1 MKYLIEVTEV
11 YRVDTEK
18 EADQL
23 LADAK
28 ASGVLNKYS
37 CTQKEKK
44 SKGDVVDSWYKV
56 SLNKKFTDE
65 KEPESQICIN
75 YSNDPNSRLASDF

>member
-1 MKYLIEVTEV
+1 MKFLLEVTEV
-11 YRVDTEK
+11 YRADTEH

-23 LADAK
+23 VEEAK

-37 CTQKEKK
+37 CVFKERKQKGETI
-44 SKGDVVDSWYKV
+44 DEYYKV

-65 KEPESQICIN
+65 KEPDAQVTISYGGNE
-75 YSNDPNSRLASDF
+75 